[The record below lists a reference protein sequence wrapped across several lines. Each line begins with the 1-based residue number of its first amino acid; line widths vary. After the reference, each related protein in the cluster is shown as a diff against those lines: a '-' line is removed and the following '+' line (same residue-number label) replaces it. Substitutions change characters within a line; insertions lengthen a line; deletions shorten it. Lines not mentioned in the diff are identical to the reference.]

1 MEKYIFPLAKQDE
14 IEYYCSPKRIAV
26 VATTQCRRTKHRT
39 LPTKQTKQAER
50 QTTMSAPDKHA
61 CIYPGTFDPLTNGHL
76 DLINRAL
83 HIFDKVFVAIA
94 VNPDKNPLFTVDER
108 LEIISASVANNPRVI
123 TDSFEG
129 LLVKYALEKGVH
141 TVLRGMRAV
150 SDFEYEYEMTFMNRK
165 LDREI
170 DTIFMMT
177 GLRWL
182 FVHSKTI
189 KAAVMAGADV
199 SDMVPEIVARK
210 LNEKLR

>member
-1 MEKYIFPLAKQDE
+1 M
-14 IEYYCSPKRIAV
+14 
-26 VATTQCRRTKHRT
+26 
-39 LPTKQTKQAER
+39 
-50 QTTMSAPDKHA
+50 

-83 HIFDKVFVAIA
+83 HIFDKIIVAIA
-94 VNPDKNPLFTVDER
+94 VNPAKNPIFTVEER
-108 LEIISASVANNPRVI
+108 LEMIRASVGDDPRVI

-129 LLVKYALEKGVH
+129 LLVDYARDKGVH

-199 SDMVPEIVARK
+199 SGMVPEMVARK
-210 LNEKLR
+210 LHEKLR

>member
-1 MEKYIFPLAKQDE
+1 
-14 IEYYCSPKRIAV
+14 
-26 VATTQCRRTKHRT
+26 
-39 LPTKQTKQAER
+39 
-50 QTTMSAPDKHA
+50 MSAPGNHV

-76 DLINRAL
+76 DLIYRAL
-83 HIFDKVFVAIA
+83 HIFDRVIVAIA

-108 LEIISASVANNPRVI
+108 LEMIRAAVENNPRVI

-129 LLVKYALEKGVH
+129 LLVEYARNKGVH

-170 DTIFMMT
+170 DTIFMLT

-189 KAAVMAGADV
+189 KAAVKAGADV
-199 SDMVPEIVARK
+199 TGMVPDIVARR

>member
-1 MEKYIFPLAKQDE
+1 
-14 IEYYCSPKRIAV
+14 
-26 VATTQCRRTKHRT
+26 
-39 LPTKQTKQAER
+39 
-50 QTTMSAPDKHA
+50 MSAPEKHM

-76 DLINRAL
+76 DLITRAL
-83 HIFDKVFVAIA
+83 HIFDRVIVAIA
-94 VNPDKNPLFTVDER
+94 VNPAKNPIFTVEER
-108 LEIISASVANNPRVI
+108 LEMIRTSVGDDPRVI

-129 LLVKYALEKGVH
+129 LLVDYARSKGIH

-199 SDMVPEIVARK
+199 SGMVPEAVALK
-210 LNEKLR
+210 LQEKLR

>member
-1 MEKYIFPLAKQDE
+1 
-14 IEYYCSPKRIAV
+14 
-26 VATTQCRRTKHRT
+26 
-39 LPTKQTKQAER
+39 
-50 QTTMSAPDKHA
+50 MSATGTRA

-76 DLINRAL
+76 DLIERAL
-83 HIFDKVFVAIA
+83 HIFDSVIVAIA
-94 VNPDKNPLFTVDER
+94 VNPDKNPLFTVEER
-108 LEIISASVANNPRVI
+108 LEMIRAAVGDNPRVI

-129 LLVKYALEKGVH
+129 LLVEYARARGVH

-170 DTIFMMT
+170 DTIFMLT

-189 KAAVMAGADV
+189 KAAVKAGADV
-199 SDMVPEIVARK
+199 TGMVPDIVARR
-210 LNEKLR
+210 LHDKLR